1 MKLIKSTQHNICHSE
16 RNLTVSGSTKSIS
29 TLRLLRKSKGFDGVN
44 DKYSVLF
51 KVFLSF
57 FVFISSFGF
66 GQTLSSNLD
75 KTTLALGE
83 VAVFKIQILDLEG
96 KDVQIA
102 ARNELLPFH
111 FEMVNDSIA
120 KQKDIYLR
128 SVKFA
133 IFEEGKFKIP
143 EIEVKV
149 GGKIMKTIPYEVEVI
164 NTAKKG
170 DQINDIMKNKEVELD
185 IKDYWDLYKFYVL
198 LALIIIAIIVLIIGI
213 IKWGRKRKSSPIV
226 TTNQTLK
233 DLDKLR
239 KKNYIENENFRAFYV
254 ELIDITRTF
263 ITKQYQIPADV
274 LLTDDLIDYMK
285 NTNAISQENEKLV
298 EDIFLRGDLVKFA
311 KTIPTKD
318 LMSKDF
324 EAIREFVKRSAKDVE
339 AEHLRSASVAELS
352 AEEQAKIRKF

>member
-1 MKLIKSTQHNICHSE
+1 MPY
-16 RNLTVSGSTKSIS
+16 R
-29 TLRLLRKSKGFDGVN
+29 
-44 DKYSVLF
+44 LF
-51 KVFLSF
+51 KIFFSF
-57 FVFISSFGF
+57 FIFFFSLGF
-66 GQTLSSNLD
+66 SQTLSSNLD

-83 VAVFKIQILDLEG
+83 VAVFKIQILDLDG

-102 ARNELLPFH
+102 PRNELLPFH

-143 EIEVKV
+143 EIQVKV
-149 GGKIMKTIPYEVEVI
+149 GDKILKTIPYEVEVI

-185 IKDYWDLYKFYVL
+185 VKDYWDLYKFYVL

-213 IKWGRKRKSSPIV
+213 VKWGRKRKDSPVV

-233 DLDKLR
+233 DLEKLR

-254 ELIDITRTF
+254 ELIEITRGF

-285 NTNAISQENEKLV
+285 NTNAISQENEKIV

-311 KTIPTKD
+311 KTIPTKEI
-318 LMSKDF
+318 MSKDF
-324 EAIREFVKRSAKDVE
+324 TAIRDFVKRSTKDVE
-339 AEHLRSASVAELS
+339 AENLRNNSVTEIS
-352 AEEQAKIRKF
+352 AEDQSKLRKLK

>member
-1 MKLIKSTQHNICHSE
+1 MQRFKTYRLYFFFFI
-16 RNLTVSGSTKSIS
+16 LTSF
-29 TLRLLRKSKGFDGVN
+29 LGF
-44 DKYSVLF
+44 S
-51 KVFLSF
+51 
-57 FVFISSFGF
+57 
-66 GQTLSSNLD
+66 QTLSSNLD

-83 VAVFKIQILDLEG
+83 VAIFKIQILDLNG

-120 KQKDIYLR
+120 VQKDIYLR

-133 IFEEGKFKIP
+133 VFQEGKFTIP

-149 GGKIMKTIPYEVEVI
+149 GDKILKTIPYEVEVI

-170 DQINDIMKNKEVELD
+170 DQINDIMKNKEVRLD
-185 IKDYWDLYKFYVL
+185 VKDYWELYKFYIL
-198 LALIIIAIIVLIIGI
+198 LALLFIAIIVLIIGI
-213 IKWGRKRKSSPIV
+213 VKYGRKRKSSPAV

-233 DLDKLR
+233 DLEKLK

-254 ELIDITRTF
+254 ELIEISRAF

-274 LLTDDLIDYMK
+274 LLTDDLITYMK
-285 NTNAISQENEKLV
+285 STNAISEENEKIV

-311 KTIPTKD
+311 KTIPNQEI
-318 LMSKDF
+318 MSKDF
-324 EAIREFVKRSAKDVE
+324 ADIRDFVKRSTKDVE
-339 AEHLRSASVAELS
+339 AENLRTLNSG
-352 AEEQAKIRKF
+352 EQENFRNKNT

>member
-1 MKLIKSTQHNICHSE
+1 MFKL
-16 RNLTVSGSTKSIS
+16 
-29 TLRLLRKSKGFDGVN
+29 
-44 DKYSVLF
+44 
-51 KVFLSF
+51 FLPL
-57 FVFISSFGF
+57 FVFISAFGF

-83 VAVFKIQILDLEG
+83 VAVFKIQILDLGG
-96 KDVQIA
+96 KDVQA
-102 ARNELLPFH
+102 SPRNELLPFH
-111 FEMVNDSIA
+111 FEMINDSIA

-133 IFEEGKFKIP
+133 IFQEGKFTIP
-143 EIEVKV
+143 EIQVKV
-149 GGKIMKTIPYEVEVI
+149 GGKILKTIPYEVEVI

-170 DQINDIMKNKEVELD
+170 DQINDIMKNKEVELNVQ
-185 IKDYWDLYKFYVL
+185 DYWDLYKFYVL
-198 LALIIIAIIVLIIGI
+198 VALMIIAIIVLIIGI
-213 IKWGRKRKSSPIV
+213 IKYGRKRKSSPIV

-233 DLDKLR
+233 DLEKLR

-285 NTNAISQENEKLV
+285 NTNAISQENEKIV

-311 KTIPTKD
+311 KTIPTKE
-318 LMSKDF
+318 LMAKDF
-324 EAIREFVKRSAKDVE
+324 TEIRDFVKRSTKDVE
-339 AEHLRSASVAELS
+339 AENLRNVSVAELS
-352 AEEQAKIRKF
+352 DADKSKIRKLK

>member
-1 MKLIKSTQHNICHSE
+1 MSN
-16 RNLTVSGSTKSIS
+16 R
-29 TLRLLRKSKGFDGVN
+29 F
-44 DKYSVLF
+44 F
-51 KVFLSF
+51 KIFFSF
-57 FVFISSFGF
+57 FIFFFSLGF
-66 GQTLSSNLD
+66 SQTLSSNLD

-83 VAVFKIQILDLEG
+83 VAVFKIQILDLDG

-102 ARNELLPFH
+102 PRNELLPFH

-120 KQKDIYLR
+120 KEKDIYLR

-133 IFEEGKFKIP
+133 VFEEGKFTIP
-143 EIEVKV
+143 ELEVKV

-170 DQINDIMKNKEVELD
+170 DQINDIMKNKEVELNVQ
-185 IKDYWDLYKFYVL
+185 DYWDLYKFYVL
-198 LALIIIAIIVLIIGI
+198 VALMIIAIIVLIIGI
-213 IKWGRKRKSSPIV
+213 IKYGRKRKSSPVV

-233 DLDKLR
+233 DLEKLR
-239 KKNYIENENFRAFYV
+239 KKNYIENGNFRAFYV

-285 NTNAISQENEKLV
+285 NTNAISQENEKIL

-311 KTIPTKD
+311 KTIPTKE
-318 LMSKDF
+318 LMAKDF
-324 EAIREFVKRSAKDVE
+324 TAIRDFVKRSTKDVE
-339 AEHLRSASVAELS
+339 AENLRNASQAELS
-352 AEEQAKIRKF
+352 DEDQLKIRKLK

>member
-1 MKLIKSTQHNICHSE
+1 MKKVI
-16 RNLTVSGSTKSIS
+16 
-29 TLRLLRKSKGFDGVN
+29 
-44 DKYSVLF
+44 LF
-51 KVFLSF
+51 IFSFFYTFFLS
-57 FVFISSFGF
+57 
-66 GQTLSSNLD
+66 QTLSSNLD

-83 VAVFKIQILDLEG
+83 VAVFKIQILDLDG

-102 ARNELLPFH
+102 PRNELLPFH

-143 EIEVKV
+143 EIEVKI

-170 DQINDIMKNKEVELD
+170 DQINDIMKNKEVELNVQ
-185 IKDYWDLYKFYVL
+185 DYWDLYKFYIL

-213 IKWGRKRKSSPIV
+213 VKWGRKRKSNPIV

-233 DLDKLR
+233 DLEKLR
-239 KKNYIENENFRAFYV
+239 KKNYIENDNFRAFYI
-254 ELIDITRTF
+254 ELIEITRGF

-285 NTNAISQENEKLV
+285 NNNAISQENEKIV

-311 KTIPTKD
+311 KTIPTREIM
-318 LMSKDF
+318 LKDF
-324 EAIREFVKRSAKDVE
+324 TAIRDFVKRSTKDVE
-339 AEHLRSASVAELS
+339 AENLRNAAAPELS
-352 AEEQAKIRKF
+352 IEEQSKIRKLK

>member
-1 MKLIKSTQHNICHSE
+1 MPYRI
-16 RNLTVSGSTKSIS
+16 
-29 TLRLLRKSKGFDGVN
+29 
-44 DKYSVLF
+44 F
-51 KVFLSF
+51 KIFFSF
-57 FVFISSFGF
+57 FIFISSLNF
-66 GQTLSSNLD
+66 GQTLSSSLD

-83 VAVFKIQILDLEG
+83 VAVFKIQILDLQG

-120 KQKDIYLR
+120 IQKDIYLR

-133 IFEEGKFKIP
+133 VFQEGKFTIP

-149 GGKIMKTIPYEVEVI
+149 GDKILKTIPYEIEVI

-170 DQINDIMKNKEVELD
+170 DQINDIMKNKEVRLD
-185 IKDYWDLYKFYVL
+185 VKDYWELYKFYVL
-198 LALIIIAIIVLIIGI
+198 LALLIIAIIVMIYGMIRY
-213 IKWGRKRKSSPIV
+213 GRKRKDSPAV

-233 DLDKLR
+233 DLEKLR

-254 ELIDITRTF
+254 ELIEISRAF

-274 LLTDDLIDYMK
+274 LLTDDLIIYMK
-285 NTNAISQENEKLV
+285 STNAISQENEKIV

-311 KTIPTKD
+311 KTIPNQEI
-318 LMSKDF
+318 MSKDF
-324 EAIREFVKRSAKDVE
+324 DEIRDFVKRSTKDVE
-339 AEHLRSASVAELS
+339 AENLRSMNNG
-352 AEEQAKIRKF
+352 EQENFRTKNP